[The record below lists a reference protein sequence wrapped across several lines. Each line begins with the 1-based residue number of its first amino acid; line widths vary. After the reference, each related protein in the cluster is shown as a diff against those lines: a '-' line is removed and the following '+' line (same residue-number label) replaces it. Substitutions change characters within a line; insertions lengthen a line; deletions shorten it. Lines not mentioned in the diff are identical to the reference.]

1 MVMCDYFSA
10 ADDSAAVR
18 VLDEP
23 GGPDGALFDVVAL
36 KGIDP
41 VVVMAQLEA
50 ILTGCT
56 FDEASKR
63 PRSGQLL
70 SSPEAESA
78 FIISVSDTLQEALAT
93 ATRDS
98 LVEAA
103 GPWAETDELRG
114 NGVTVDT
121 AAEVL
126 ALLAGLAGRARSS
139 GMRLFC
145 WWAL

>member
-1 MVMCDYFSA
+1 MCDYFSA
-10 ADDSAAVR
+10 AEDSAAVR

-36 KGIDP
+36 EGIDP

-93 ATRDS
+93 ATCDS

-103 GPWAETDELRG
+103 GHWAETDELRG

-126 ALLAGLAGRARSS
+126 ALLSGLAGRARSS
-139 GMRLFC
+139 EMRLFC

>member
-10 ADDSAAVR
+10 CDDDEAVC

-23 GGPDGALFDVVAL
+23 GGPDTATVDVVSL

-41 VVVMAQLEA
+41 VVTLAQLEA

-56 FDEASKR
+56 YEEASAR

-70 SSPEAESA
+70 SSPEAEDA
-78 FIISVSDTLQEALAT
+78 FIVSVSDTLPAALAS
-93 ATRDS
+93 ASHAS
-98 LVEAA
+98 LMGAA
-103 GPWAETDELRG
+103 GPWADTDELRRSG
-114 NGVTVDT
+114 TTADT
-121 AAEVL
+121 ALDVL
-126 ALLAGLAGRARSS
+126 FVLSGLASRARSA
-139 GMRLFC
+139 GLRLYC

>member
-10 ADDSAAVR
+10 SDDDTALR

-23 GGPDGALFDVVAL
+23 GGPDPAGWDVVPL

-41 VVVMAQLEA
+41 VVVMARLEA
-50 ILTGCT
+50 VLTGCSYE
-56 FDEASKR
+56 EAAER

-78 FIISVSDTLQEALAT
+78 FVVSVSDTLTEALAS
-93 ATRDS
+93 ATPAV
-98 LVEAA
+98 LAEAA
-103 GPWAETDELRG
+103 GPWAETDELRQYG
-114 NGVTVDT
+114 TT
-121 AAEVL
+121 AEAATEVL
-126 ALLAGLAGRARSS
+126 GLLSGLARRARSA
-139 GMRLFC
+139 GCRLYC

>member
-1 MVMCDYFSA
+1 MCDYFSA